1 MNGSPPIYYI
11 HTSVLLHVVY
21 GDSESAVAWFEG
33 LEPFTALA
41 SSLLRLE
48 AVRTLRRDG
57 LDPAA
62 ADPYLSH
69 VALFP
74 VDQTVMQYA
83 EQIQQHVKSPGAI
96 YPATLMSASPIAI
109 LASHDA
115 NLLAAAA
122 TRGIS
127 TTDPVSSP

>member
-1 MNGSPPIYYI
+1 M
-11 HTSVLLHVVY
+11 
-21 GDSESAVAWFEG
+21 AWFEG

-74 VDQTVMQYA
+74 VDRVVMQYA
-83 EQIQQHVKSPGAI
+83 EQIPHHVKSLDAI
-96 YPATLMSASPIAI
+96 HLATLMSVSPVAK

-115 NLLAAAA
+115 NLLAVASSL
-122 TRGIS
+122 GIS
-127 TTDPVSSP
+127 AFDPVRSP